1 MTRIPTFLISG
12 ACVIMALSS
21 CHRSDSENADAN
33 SEINSFKIT
42 QNIKTSSCTYLM
54 TGLGDSA
61 HITLSTL
68 VNWPEKL
75 SDYDIHTL
83 QDSILSMAFPH
94 YNGND
99 VDSAIKEYIGHPGN
113 MFENDST
120 LTFTPVEST
129 TETMASYTADI
140 TVNTTDITQEYVTYR
155 YDFSS
160 YMGGAHPIWG
170 SDFLTYIYKSSK
182 IVSLEWLLKPG
193 SESAVLPIVTEAIAS
208 EVQLSPYDLKQQ
220 MIADS
225 LYVSDIVYIYN
236 GLITFHYNPYA
247 LLPYPYG
254 AIDAKVAPYEI
265 SEYMT
270 PEAKELLLA
279 EE

>member
-1 MTRIPTFLISG
+1 MTRIPTSMISG

-99 VDSAIKEYIGHPGN
+99 VDSAIKEYIGHPEN

-247 LLPYPYG
+247 LLPYSYG

>member
-99 VDSAIKEYIGHPGN
+99 VDGAIKEYIGHPGN

-247 LLPYPYG
+247 LLPYSYG

>member
-1 MTRIPTFLISG
+1 MTRIPTFMISG

-94 YNGND
+94 NNGND

-140 TVNTTDITQEYVTYR
+140 TVNTTDITKEYVTYR

-247 LLPYPYG
+247 LLPYSYG